1 MALSSDTIDKF
12 KRRHEEAWKDTE
24 WASVT
29 HQHMERRESVSRE
42 LLAFLDDFIAAKIT
56 LTEFKTT
63 FDKRTKKEWDSF
75 GLKGMS
81 GAMFLNMMTLHAP
94 DGTDLTSRLRQT
106 LHVPQDEAEGRER
119 MAGFFAY
126 LNDTLAQHRI
136 PARKLQPRRTPFF
149 LSAWWHMQDRKSW
162 PIFYE
167 SARQVLASERIL
179 EESGDP
185 VDDYFRFR
193 SVWLRL
199 RDALDIS
206 PWDLELLCS
215 RLSKAAVVVVKPDP
229 VQPGAESAGEIDEPP
244 TDSMHVEV
252 QSLLAELG
260 LKLGCKVWI
269 AANDHSKQ
277 WKGQRLKSLSIPALP
292 YLNMGEDAQRIINLI
307 DVIWLKGGK
316 QVVAAFEVE
325 STTSIY
331 SGLLR
336 MADLITTCPNL
347 NILCFIAVPQN
358 REALVRKQLSRPTF
372 QSLDLNSRC
381 GFFSIE
387 SLKEQY
393 PAMMKWAKDP
403 SSIKELATFVADT
416 SE

>member
-1 MALSSDTIDKF
+1 MNLPADAVDKL
-12 KRRHEEAWKDTE
+12 RLQHEEAWRDAA
-24 WASVT
+24 WASAT
-29 HQHMERRESVSRE
+29 RQCIEHRELVSRE
-42 LLAFLDDFIAAKIT
+42 MVAFLDGFVKARVPLA
-56 LTEFKTT
+56 EFKTT
-63 FDKRTKKEWDSF
+63 FDKNTRRGWDGF

-81 GAMFLNMMTLHAP
+81 GAMFLNRMTLHVP
-94 DGTDLTSRLRQT
+94 DGADLTSRLRQT
-106 LHVPQDEAEGRER
+106 LRAPKSETEGRER

-126 LNDTLAQHRI
+126 LNDTLAQHHI
-136 PARKLQPRRTPFF
+136 PVRKLQPRRTPFF
-149 LSAWWHMQDRKSW
+149 LSAWWHMQDRESW

-167 SARQVLASERIL
+167 SARQVLAGEQIL

-193 SVWLRL
+193 SVWLQL
-199 RDALDIS
+199 REALDVS

-215 RLSKAAVVVVKPDP
+215 RLSKAALAVVKPDP
-229 VQPGAESAGEIDEPP
+229 VQPGSESAGEVDEPP
-244 TDSMHVEV
+244 TDSTHAEV

-277 WKGQRLKSLSIPALP
+277 WKGQKLKSLSMPVLP
-292 YLNMGEDAQRIINLI
+292 NSGMGEDAQKIINLI

-336 MADLITTCPNL
+336 MADLITTCPN
-347 NILCFIAVPQN
+347 
-358 REALVRKQLSRPTF
+358 
-372 QSLDLNSRC
+372 
-381 GFFSIE
+381 
-387 SLKEQY
+387 
-393 PAMMKWAKDP
+393 
-403 SSIKELATFVADT
+403 
-416 SE
+416 